1 MILVS
6 RILPNIWLPNI
17 PLSSLLACQ
26 FSEYRCIFTR
36 FSENENPA
44 KIFCSLSYSFLDWLM
59 VKRDSRKQKT
69 AAFVTRLNEMI
80 WMDHDIGP
88 GKTNLRNYGCFS
100 ERIVMSHNSGWAQ
113 AELRDGD
120 DGVGRADGV
129 LAVAVR
135 CVVDPVTS
143 YTRLLF
149 SWSKYSTAGF
159 VLIKPLTRQ
168 PNKRPTLP

>member
-26 FSEYRCIFTR
+26 FSEYRCIFTH

-44 KIFCSLSYSFLDWLM
+44 KIFCSPSFHFCIGFWSSEAQIN
-59 VKRDSRKQKT
+59 KKT
-69 AAFVTRLNEMI
+69 GADVTQLNEMI
-80 WMDHDIGP
+80 WMDHGIGP

-143 YTRLLF
+143 YTMITF
-149 SWSKYSTAGF
+149 F
-159 VLIKPLTRQ
+159 LIQ
-168 PNKRPTLP
+168 V